1 MKVVDKKVGKVASE
15 ATSEMSPL
23 PKFEV
28 MGHEVRASRSRD
40 VLTLDGRIRN
50 AL

>member
-1 MKVVDKKVGKVASE
+1 MVVKKVGKVASK
-15 ATSEMSPL
+15 ATSEMLPL
-23 PKFEV
+23 PKFDV